1 MEDRKIL
8 DLYFARSEE
17 AITETDKKYGKYC
30 HYIAYRILN
39 DNEDAKEVVND
50 TYLKVWDT
58 VPPKAPLPLKPYVGM
73 ISRQLS
79 INSYVNSNRKKRGG
93 ELTFVFGELAECLPT
108 QSNVADET
116 EMLAMRDLLDRFLS
130 SLSEQTRKV
139 FVRRY
144 WYASSIAEIAK
155 EYGMKKS
162 AVGMSLIRTREML
175 KEYLK
180 KEGFDYDC

>member
-1 MEDRKIL
+1 
-8 DLYFARSEE
+8 
-17 AITETDKKYGKYC
+17 
-30 HYIAYRILN
+30 
-39 DNEDAKEVVND
+39 
-50 TYLKVWDT
+50 
-58 VPPKAPLPLKPYVGM
+58 M